1 MWPSRLSPLSQTQ
14 GLSRDQQI
22 ETIHSLVLERHFSPA
37 GVSRREPT
45 AVAASGPWGPTHFIH
60 SVEFKRA
67 LTFLLLQLMAPRIS
81 F

>member
-1 MWPSRLSPLSQTQ
+1 MWPLHLSPLSQTQ

-37 GVSRREPT
+37 GVSGREPT

-60 SVEFKRA
+60 SAEFKRA
-67 LTFLLLQLMAPRIS
+67 LMFLLLQLTAPRIS